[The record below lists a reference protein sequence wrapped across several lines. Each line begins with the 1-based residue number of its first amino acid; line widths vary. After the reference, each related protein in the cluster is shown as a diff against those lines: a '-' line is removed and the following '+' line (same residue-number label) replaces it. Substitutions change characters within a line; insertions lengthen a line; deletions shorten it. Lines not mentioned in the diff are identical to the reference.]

1 MAYIDQLTSD
11 ALLIDHLNYVVKE
24 CDHKKE
30 IILMVDFN
38 INLDNKTCRK
48 KLIPFQPESN
58 HRRTNQSNTY
68 IPDSNLDGVTDLNE

>member
-1 MAYIDQLTSD
+1 MSSPTFICFSLLLAYIDQLTSD

-24 CDHKKE
+24 CDQKKE

-38 INLDNKTCRK
+38 INCENKT
-48 KLIPFQPESN
+48 

-68 IPDSNLDGVTDLNE
+68 IPDSNVDGVY